1 MRFTDAH
8 TTAASAD
15 LSDRLTRLRWRISCL
30 AFKEAAG
37 RFEALRRAGEARR
50 LRAKYDPNQ
59 PRDELGRWTDAGGSN
74 EFSSARRTAP
84 IRQFAKW
91 SAKQFISTFC
101 QARINREFPKEFE
114 DLSIQDIIDIA
125 RGGDARARKCLKL
138 LNRRDYR
145 K

>member
-1 MRFTDAH
+1 MTDAQIARVRAEVDH
-8 TTAASAD
+8 RFS
-15 LSDRLTRLRWRISCL
+15 RLRWQIACL
-30 AFKEAAG
+30 AFKAAAE
-37 RFEALRRAGEARR
+37 RFETLRRAGEAQR
-50 LRAKYDPNQ
+50 LHAKYDPNQ

-138 LNRRDYR
+138 LNRGDYR